1 MDPPYRPPN
10 LFNDDSDASEIYVP
24 NTIDKG
30 KRKAEEPLDRDEV
43 DFRYRTS
50 YHVLSQVQD
59 DASSDS
65 DTVSDFGSDLTPS
78 PPSISVDARGVT
90 AVESDGDE
98 SLYQSADEA
107 NENSLDDQM
116 DIDAPPLQLECDE
129 LDLACSIKGMYR
141 ILDLISEQGSGGLV
155 DKIIISQNSLEAF
168 INSVCPGAYASMTKV
183 NFKALDHYVIKPV
196 GVYGS
201 KEEIVRFLL
210 QLGVI
215 DETTAPQL
223 LIDPEIHV
231 RTQPILRSGLYI
243 VTTSERTGDAHHIF
257 VLYWPEQTTWDDSAA
272 NSVRRNRITF
282 MRYLTKMCDQVV
294 SLISSEHA
302 ATIIWSE
309 KDSDDKDEGDK
320 LDIIDQDE
328 SSRMYTFEV
337 AQTNEQEE
345 SVAVRK
351 GFKAVS
357 QVIAR
362 QEVHTDDPDSTK
374 PVPMAPFLVHG
385 ETAQGFMTVEH
396 QEANVARE
404 IFRER
409 TIEGLR
415 LEELLTSDRLRLN
428 EKLDDEALKIL
439 ARWGLQKRFPKQC
452 GEWKQG
458 STAIQSISDARVK
471 SEVASA
477 TRRLQAGLPTL
488 QRSLFD
494 AVLDKVVGLYP
505 CFDRGVFAYRGDAGE
520 KSADNPE
527 LLSNLLALYPKAN
540 DKATRMLSK
549 EFQNISD
556 KDYQVAKDRIQLFK
570 SLALLLDKKSLK
582 LDKQARLQLLEAVLE
597 GEVES
602 AKVTVRG
609 NPGVNRWNNMKL
621 THNLAT
627 WAWAAWKTIAGEND
641 VNSMVDDLICRA
653 TEGVTQIPDDQF
665 VGQLEQ
671 DVERYTRHIPQF
683 KVWAERAQ
691 QRAFEHLDVCVMKT
705 VKRLVPAV
713 HRAQEEE
720 CTERIKR
727 ENTKKAE
734 GELEIFRMK
743 LIKSVNIR
751 SSQTTYLHTLVID
764 NVEEFRKERS
774 HGLSSLTST
783 SYQIS
788 GSRESQQDPMAI
800 YTVHLLNLT
809 TQDQHELQLN
819 PSAIPSPRFKFH
831 HRFTLPLGHSV
842 MRAQLLEGERLLLVI
857 ADRVG
862 NLSVYLDRLEGIDGA
877 IARRRG
883 KVLNREKIGH
893 DFLLAYDESKRT
905 LAVVSSDK
913 LLLHIFVFD
922 DTRSGFQASGSAINL
937 HPWYND
943 APFIRLACFASG
955 SEELV
960 LVDSQAQARV
970 FSLVT
975 LQFRPATLQLEKVP
989 YSVSSTPDGACLL
1002 VTQANANDLTVMA
1015 YHWNTFGSTEGIL
1028 LDLGSL
1034 TVENGPV
1041 VTSLINRSAVH
1052 VIVLDFEARAC
1063 CSHALDI
1070 TRKATEF
1077 MFKEKGARG
1086 SSARHA
1092 GTGNGTAHNCLIDCH
1107 ADVWTRFPVLPAV
1120 QRETITS
1127 STLRSSRTLVF
1138 ITDRDYQQ
1146 YGPHFTDMISMF
1158 ERATKKP
1165 TGDVLKSIKVTAA
1178 SFAVFAAELCGGG
1191 ERQGSTRSRGW
1202 NISSYRAGEWLVE
1215 FLCLIPI
1222 HIALAKD
1229 NRFVPLKDGV
1239 YSPDLERSLLGADV
1253 NRIVD
1258 SLSFGWYESLFQSY
1272 MASKAVKVVSS
1283 MGEQSVGKS
1292 FALNHLVDTS
1302 FAGSAMRTTEGV
1314 WMSVTPTKD
1323 ALIVA
1328 LDFEGVHSIERSA
1341 QEDTL
1346 LVLFNTAI
1354 SNLVLFRNNFALSRD
1369 ITGLFQSFQ
1378 SSSTVLDPKA
1388 NPSLFQSTLV
1398 IIIKDVV
1405 DSDEAEIAR
1414 EFSLKFQR
1422 IVQDEQEANFISQ
1435 LHAGKLSIIPWPVI
1449 ESKEF
1454 YKLFPAV
1461 KRQLDKQ
1468 VVTHRSAGE
1477 FLHLMK
1483 TLMAK
1488 LKANDWGAMSQT
1500 MASHRAQLISM
1511 LLANALAYGY
1521 AEIEPERE
1529 ALKNLDTD
1537 MPIDLPDTPH
1547 QLFIGG
1553 GSDQAVSRERMLM
1566 VLRAAWDGH
1575 ATRQYTTEVDWI
1587 AGLTQHLEQIVEL
1600 RIAHVHEWLDQNL
1613 SRFQAVGG
1621 GSGSHASIDE
1631 LRRHFEGSIVDL
1643 KGNVQLCG
1651 MTCAECQLRCVKGR
1665 AHEGTHDCQS
1675 DHLCVHECDF
1685 CLTLEPEEHR
1695 ACTMSAGHAGKH
1707 ICVANQHL
1715 CGKRCRFSGRHGC
1728 QDVCAKVIDHID
1740 EEHLCAAP
1748 IHACGKPCGLS
1759 DVQLVDGSLYSCPG
1773 TCRIPS
1779 DVDHDLHQC
1788 DARFCSIQC
1797 QLCKRLCADQ
1807 DHLHGLEPG
1816 AIHLCGQ
1823 EHLCSATC
1831 AAPGI
1836 CEIETAPHSIEAT
1849 FTGRN
1854 ETFEYTKYSQ
1864 VAKRLK
1870 CIKAIPPG
1878 TTKHIGLHNHSR
1890 DKNVVHFC
1898 ETKCENC
1905 GYFCT
1910 SPLGHPQQEHETR
1923 HGSMSRTRWTMDGPD
1938 DVPLEIEGRK
1948 FSTNDEGA
1956 PMMCNLL
1963 CSAMGRHVH
1972 IDYCR
1977 ADDEAECTGKEE
1989 LQHLT
1994 RRIQPDP
2001 DRPKDFLTH
2010 SLFWKRS
2017 GFKDPYSRE
2026 EQANFAKC
2034 DALCGG
2040 PEHTAAG
2047 GGATIP
2053 SYCVLPLFHAPLN
2066 PNTAPAGAGYVS
2078 SDGHQFACRNPV
2090 VMQQAYH
2097 VIFVADHS
2105 GSMGATDRRPLPNT
2119 PATAR
2124 ISARSNN
2131 RYGAVLSSLYA
2142 FWTAR
2147 AAAIASSNAARRDAY
2162 SVVLFDHDVATP
2174 IVNDFTS
2181 TPDQLLGPVLGA
2193 GTRGGT
2199 NFSLAINRAQAVME
2213 QSWSTERFPV
2223 IIFLSDGICSIGD
2236 DVMQDLCRT
2245 AIRLGK
2251 AVSFHAVSFGP
2262 DGSSMYLR
2270 RMAEIAR
2277 DAQNNAPRDPLAP
2290 ATAAILS
2297 SYTEALDTV
2306 QLAQTFLGIAES
2318 LRKPR
2323 GALMH

>member
-1 MDPPYRPPN
+1 
-10 LFNDDSDASEIYVP
+10 
-24 NTIDKG
+24 
-30 KRKAEEPLDRDEV
+30 PLDGDEV
-43 DFRYRTS
+43 DSRYRTS
-50 YHVLSQVQD
+50 YHVHSQDRD
-59 DASSDS
+59 DSSSDS
-65 DTVSDFGSDLTPS
+65 DTVPGFVTDSNLTPA
-78 PPSISVDARGVT
+78 PPSIFIDARPNMDGSAIVD
-90 AVESDGDE
+90 SDGDE
-98 SLYQSADEA
+98 SLYQSVDE
-107 NENSLDDQM
+107 ENSPEDQM
-116 DIDAPPLQLECDE
+116 DIDVPPLQHDE

-141 ILDLISEQGSGGLV
+141 ILDLISEQGSGGLGEYPSHFAALAPIVDLVSV

-168 INSVCPGAYASMTKV
+168 TNSVCSGAYASMTKV

-210 QLGVI
+210 QLGAV
-215 DETTAPQL
+215 DETVAAQL
-223 LIDPEIHV
+223 LVDPETHV
-231 RTQPILRSGLYI
+231 HTQPTLRSGLYI
-243 VTTSERTGDAHHIF
+243 ITTPEQTGGAHQIF

-282 MRYLTKMCDQVV
+282 TRYLTKMCDQVV
-294 SLISSEHA
+294 SLISPEHA
-302 ATIIWSE
+302 ATIVWSE
-309 KDSDDKDEGDK
+309 KDSEDKDEGDK
-320 LDIIDQDE
+320 FDIDQDE
-328 SSRMYTFEV
+328 SDRMFSFEV
-337 AQTNEQEE
+337 ARTDEQEE
-345 SVAVRK
+345 SVTVRK
-351 GFKAVS
+351 GFKVNSTWLLCTGVPAYKF
-357 QVIAR
+357 QAGPQAIAR
-362 QEVHTDDPDSTK
+362 PEVRMDDPDSMK
-374 PVPMAPFLVHG
+374 SAPIAPFLVHG

-404 IFRER
+404 IFRDR
-409 TIEGLR
+409 TIEGLQ
-415 LEELLTSDRLRLN
+415 LERFVYVHNILRGDRALTICLLGADRTSDRLHLN

-439 ARWGLQKRFPKQC
+439 ARWGLEKRFPMQC
-452 GEWKQG
+452 REWRQNG
-458 STAIQSISDARVK
+458 DRIRSMSDAHVK

-477 TRRLQAGLPTL
+477 TGRLQAALPTL
-488 QRSLFD
+488 RRSLFES
-494 AVLDKVVGLYP
+494 VLDEVVGLYP
-505 CFDRGVFAYRGDAGE
+505 CFDRGVFAYHGDAGE
-520 KSADNPE
+520 KSMDNPE
-527 LLSNLLALYPKAN
+527 PLSDLLALYPKAS
-540 DKATRMLSK
+540 DKSTRLPSK
-549 EFQNISD
+549 EFRNITD
-556 KDYQVAKDRIQLFK
+556 KDYQVAKNRIQLFN
-570 SLALLLDKKSLK
+570 SLALLLDKKSSK
-582 LDKQARLQLLEAVLE
+582 LDEQARLRLLEAVLE
-597 GEVES
+597 GEVEP
-602 AKVTVRG
+602 AKATVREK
-609 NPGVNRWNNMKL
+609 WSNMKS

-627 WAWAAWKTIAGEND
+627 LARAAWKTIAGEND
-641 VNSMVDDLICRA
+641 VNSVVDDLIHRA
-653 TEGVTQIPDDQF
+653 TEGVTWISDDKF
-665 VGQLEQ
+665 LAQLEQ
-671 DVERYTRHIPQF
+671 DVDAKLYAQDIPIF
-683 KVWAERAQ
+683 KVWAERAK
-691 QRAFEHLDVCVMKT
+691 QRAFEHLEVSIMRT
-705 VKRLVPAV
+705 VKKLAPVV

-720 CTERIKR
+720 CTERIQR
-727 ENTKKAE
+727 ENTREAE
-734 GELEIFRMK
+734 EELDIVRME
-743 LIKSVNIR
+743 LITFVNNR
-751 SSQTTYLHTLVID
+751 SSQTAYSYISCPFSMILDLRLMA
-764 NVEEFRKERS
+764 FLMA
-774 HGLSSLTST
+774 GFSSLT

-788 GSRESQQDPMAI
+788 GSRESQQDPMTI

-842 MRAQLLEGERLLLVI
+842 IRAQLLEGERLLLVV

-877 IARRRG
+877 IARSHG
-883 KVLNREKIGH
+883 KALNREKIGH
-893 DFLLAYDESKRT
+893 DFLLAYDESKKT

-922 DTRSGFQASGSAINL
+922 DARGVFQASGSAISL
-937 HPWYND
+937 HTWYSD
-943 APFIRLACFASG
+943 AQSIRLACFVSG

-970 FSLVT
+970 FSLIT
-975 LQFRPATLQLEKVP
+975 LQFRPATLQLETVP
-989 YSVSSTPDGACLL
+989 FSVSSTPDGACLL
-1002 VTQANANDLTVMA
+1002 VAQASTNNLTVTA
-1015 YHWNTFGSTEGIL
+1015 YHWNMFGSTEGIP

-1034 TVENGPV
+1034 TIENGPV
-1041 VTSLINRSAVH
+1041 VTSLINRSTVH
-1052 VIVLDFEARAC
+1052 VVVLDFEARTC
-1063 CSHALDI
+1063 RSHALDI
-1070 TRKATEF
+1070 TRKVTEF

-1092 GTGNGTAHNCLIDCH
+1092 GTGNGAAHNCLIDCH

-1146 YGPHFTDMISMF
+1146 YEPHFTDMISRF

-1178 SFAVFAAELCGGG
+1178 SFAIFVAELCGSG
-1191 ERQGSTRSRGW
+1191 EHQGSTQNRGW
-1202 NISSYRAGEWLVE
+1202 NISAYRAGEWLVE

-1222 HIALAKD
+1222 HLALAKD

-1398 IIIKDVV
+1398 IIIKVHLPWSDSASIDVV
-1405 DSDEAEIAR
+1405 DSDKTEIAR

-1422 IVQDEQEANFISQ
+1422 IVRDEQEANFISQ
-1435 LHAGKLSIIPWPVI
+1435 LHAGQLSVIPWPVI

-1454 YKLFPAV
+1454 YTLFPAV
-1461 KRQLDKQ
+1461 KRQLDRQ
-1468 VVTHRSAGE
+1468 VVTHQSAGE

-1488 LKANDWGAMSQT
+1488 LKYMTSSALET

-1521 AEIEPERE
+1521 AEIEPEHE
-1529 ALKNLDTD
+1529 PLKNLDTD

-1553 GSDQAVSRERMLM
+1553 GSDQAVSREHMLS
-1566 VLRAAWDGH
+1566 VLRTAWEGH
-1575 ATRQYTTEVDWI
+1575 VTRQYTTEDEWI
-1587 AGLTQHLEQIVEL
+1587 AGLTQHLERTVEM
-1600 RIAHVHEWLDQNL
+1600 RIAHVREWLDQNL
-1613 SRFQAVGG
+1613 SRFQAA
-1621 GSGSHASIDE
+1621 GSSGGSHASIDE

-1643 KGNVQLCG
+1643 KGNIQLCG
-1651 MTCAECQLRCVKGR
+1651 MTCAECQLRCVRSR
-1665 AHEGTHDCQS
+1665 AHEGAHDCQS
-1675 DHLCVHECDF
+1675 DHLCIHECDF
-1685 CLTLEPEEHR
+1685 CLALEPEEHG
-1695 ACTMSAGHAGKH
+1695 ACRMR
-1707 ICVANQHL
+1707 CVASPNCRCVMNQHL
-1715 CGKRCRFSGRHGC
+1715 CGKRCKFSGRHGC
-1728 QDVCAKVIDHID
+1728 QDLCAKVIDHID
-1740 EEHLCAAP
+1740 EGHLCVAP
-1748 IHACGKPCGLS
+1748 VHACGKPCGLS
-1759 DVQLVDGSLYSCPG
+1759 DVQLVDGSLHSCPG

-1779 DVDHDLHQC
+1779 DVDHVLHQC

-1807 DHLHGLEPG
+1807 DHMHGLHPD

-1823 EHLCSATC
+1823 EHLCAAIC

-1849 FTGRN
+1849 FTGRH
-1854 ETFEYTKYSQ
+1854 ETFQYTKVC

-1870 CIKAIPPG
+1870 CTKPVPPG
-1878 TTKHIGLHNHSR
+1878 ATMHGGPHNHSS

-1910 SPLGHPQQEHETR
+1910 LPLGHPQQEHETR
-1923 HGSMSRTRWTMDGPD
+1923 HGSMSRTRWTVDGPD

-1956 PMMCNLL
+1956 PMMCNLV

-1977 ADDEAECTGKEE
+1977 ADYEAECTSNGE

-2001 DRPKDFLTH
+2001 DRPKDLLTH

-2017 GFKDPYSRE
+2017 GE
-2026 EQANFAKC
+2026 C
-2034 DALCGG
+2034 ICIW

-2047 GGATIP
+2047 GGAAIP
-2053 SYCVLPLFHAPLN
+2053 SYCVLPLFHAQLD
-2066 PNTAPAGAGYVS
+2066 PNTASARMGYVS

-2097 VIFVADHS
+2097 NYSSLSYHS
-2105 GSMGATDRRPLPNT
+2105 SSSMSATDRRPLPNT

-2124 ISARSNN
+2124 ISAKSNN
-2131 RYGAVLSSLYA
+2131 RYGAVLSSLHT
-2142 FWTAR
+2142 FWAAR
-2147 AAAIASSNAARRDAY
+2147 AVAIASSNAARRDAY
-2162 SVVLFDHDVATP
+2162 SVILFDRGVATP
-2174 IVNDFTS
+2174 IVNDFAS
-2181 TPDQLLGPVLGA
+2181 TPDQLLRPLLAA
-2193 GTRGGT
+2193 GIHHGT
-2199 NFSLAINRAQAVME
+2199 NFTLAIQQAQVVME

-2223 IIFLSDGICSIGD
+2223 IIFLSDGECSISD

-2262 DGSSMYLR
+2262 AASSKYLR
-2270 RMAEIAR
+2270 RMAKIAR
-2277 DAQNNAPRDPLAP
+2277 DAQKSAPRDPLAP
-2290 ATAAILS
+2290 ATAAIHS
-2297 SYTEALDTV
+2297 SYTEALDT
-2306 QLAQTFLGIAES
+2306 
-2318 LRKPR
+2318 
-2323 GALMH
+2323 